1 MAVWNWVK
9 NVKNWSMARNCH
21 AWLEKATSGNSGATA
36 CASKCLVRARSA
48 KLACLS
54 HLWGQQS
61 WRTLTQKRTVMNR
74 RDRTSVVCFCP
85 NSPTELRQER
95 NRCVRGRVGKGDRNS
110 TVVWFHIFKN
120 DWSLQISVFH
130 FLSKFEKQNKK
141 IVICRVPALNEDNR
155 NWKGKVFKVNR

>member
-21 AWLEKATSGNSGATA
+21 AWLEKSTSGNSGATA

-130 FLSKFEKQNKK
+130 FHHSLK
-141 IVICRVPALNEDNR
+141 ALNENNHR
-155 NWKGKVFKVNR
+155 SKTKCKVIKVKLRVFSQTKTR

>member
-1 MAVWNWVK
+1 MK
-9 NVKNWSMARNCH
+9 NSWKEL
-21 AWLEKATSGNSGATA
+21 WLNSFFSGFLTFGTTV
-36 CASKCLVRARSA
+36 CVPWSA

-61 WRTLTQKRTVMNR
+61 WRTLTQKRTEMNR
-74 RDRTSVVCFCP
+74 RDRTSVVCFCT

-120 DWSLQISVFH
+120 YWSLQISVFH

-141 IVICRVPALNEDNR
+141 IAIYRVPALNEDNR
-155 NWKGKVFKVNR
+155 NWKGKVFKVNN